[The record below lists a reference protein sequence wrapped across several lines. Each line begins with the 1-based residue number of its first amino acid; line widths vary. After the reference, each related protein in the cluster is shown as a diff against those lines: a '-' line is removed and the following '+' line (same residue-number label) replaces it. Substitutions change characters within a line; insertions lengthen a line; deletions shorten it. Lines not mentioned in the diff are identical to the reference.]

1 MRWPTQS
8 LSLQYTVLLTKK
20 KLRSKLHYYIIYHT
34 IIQNA
39 IKIFQEKEPQKIM
52 IQNFRNEKKMD
63 YALSIQAMSRRV
75 SQLFDSRY
83 QYSGASAVQKIL
95 EKQDLRIRF
104 SSITLES
111 ALKIITFTRSS
122 SIAKILYIISIM
134 FTGSP
139 LEDILYQCNS
149 ISYWTNYLCLM

>member
-1 MRWPTQS
+1 MAKAISFS
-8 LSLQYTVLLTKK
+8 LYLQYTVFFTKK
-20 KLRSKLHYYIIYHT
+20 KLRSKLHYYYIISSYT

-83 QYSGASAVQKIL
+83 QYSGASAVQKIH

-139 LEDILYQCNS
+139 LRNPRRYFVLV
-149 ISYWTNYLCLM
+149 

>member
-1 MRWPTQS
+1 
-8 LSLQYTVLLTKK
+8 
-20 KLRSKLHYYIIYHT
+20 
-34 IIQNA
+34 
-39 IKIFQEKEPQKIM
+39 M

-63 YALSIQAMSRRV
+63 YAMSIQAMSRRV
-75 SQLFDSRY
+75 SQLFESRY
-83 QYSGASAVQKIL
+83 QYSGASAVQKIH

-111 ALKIITFTRSS
+111 ALKIITFTLSS

-139 LEDILYQCNS
+139 L
-149 ISYWTNYLCLM
+149 